1 MKTYRDVA
9 RSVSPQLMRKMNARP
24 MVEIVGVPMDLGGN
38 RRGVD
43 MGPSAVRYA
52 GLAETLSQ
60 VGYRVHDRGN
70 IRVADPDEG
79 RATHSVRKVQAEDI
93 ARGRPRAHNVAEIVR
108 ACEELAMT
116 VADIARAGNI
126 PLVLGGDHSIAM
138 GTIAGLD
145 RAGKRAGVIWI
156 DAHGD
161 SNTPESSPSGNVHG
175 MPFAVSLG
183 LAGDPFPASLRGTTD
198 GARGV
203 LLAIRDI
210 DPGEKDNIKRAGVT
224 TLTMADID
232 RLGMAAAMEKAI
244 AVAGGDGPIHLSLD
258 MDALDPNEA
267 PGVGTPVRGGL
278 TYREAQLAMEMLAA
292 SGKIGSI
299 EIAEVNPI
307 LDTGNRTASLAV
319 ELVASVLGE
328 TIL

>member
-1 MKTYRDVA
+1 VTNIVA
-9 RSVSPQLMRKMNARP
+9 EQLRRRP
-24 MVEIVGVPMDLGGN
+24 VVEIVGVPMDLGGN

-43 MGPSAVRYA
+43 MGPSGIRYA
-52 GLAETLSQ
+52 GLANKLSDI
-60 VGYRVHDRGN
+60 GYRVRDRGN
-70 IRVADPDEG
+70 IRVKDPDEG
-79 RATHSVRKVQAEDI
+79 RATHTYENFEGETR
-93 ARGRPRAHNVAEIVR
+93 RPKAHNVDEIVR
-108 ACEELAMT
+108 ASEELAK
-116 VADIARAGNI
+116 VVQDIAKAGNI
-126 PLVLGGDHSIAM
+126 PVVLGGDHSIGM

-161 SNTPESSPSGNVHG
+161 INTPESSPSGNVHG
-175 MPFAVSLG
+175 MPFAVALG

-198 GARGV
+198 GKHGV

-210 DPGEKDNIKRAGVT
+210 DAGEKDNIKKAGVT
-224 TLTMADID
+224 AITMADID
-232 RLGMAAAMEKAI
+232 RTGMAKAMERAI
-244 AVAGGDGPIHLSLD
+244 AVAGQAGGIHLSLD

-292 SGKIGSI
+292 SGKLRSI
-299 EIAEVNPI
+299 EVAEVNPI
-307 LDTGNRTASLAV
+307 LDSRNSTASLAV
-319 ELVASVLGE
+319 ELVASALGE